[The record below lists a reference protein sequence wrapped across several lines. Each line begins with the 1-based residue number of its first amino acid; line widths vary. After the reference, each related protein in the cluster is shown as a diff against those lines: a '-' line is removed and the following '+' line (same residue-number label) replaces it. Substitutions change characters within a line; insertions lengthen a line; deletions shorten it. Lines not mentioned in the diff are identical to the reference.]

1 MKNAYGWV
9 LQRLN
14 GDKNAFAI
22 EYVPVKSSTNKRI
35 STKMECARDDHPA
48 KDAESVGKELEPAN
62 RFRTNAGVATSHC
75 CPYACVLAP
84 GIVNGK

>member
-1 MKNAYGWV
+1 MHISGEVIA
-9 LQRLN
+9 RLN

-22 EYVPVKSSTNKRI
+22 ENVPVKSSTNKRI
-35 STKMECARDDHPA
+35 STLMEHARDDHPA
-48 KDAESVGKELEPAN
+48 EDAESVRKELVPAK
-62 RFRTNAGVATSHC
+62 RFRTNACAATSHC